1 MFGIK
6 LIAHM
11 RAVVAASVA
20 VAAFIAS
27 PLAHAQT
34 GAAPASPVVAVS
46 AQDYQYAL
54 GAGDKVR
61 VIVFGEPDLSGEFT
75 VSGEGKVSLPLIGE
89 IDARGKTASVLQAGI
104 ADALKQGYL
113 NNPRVAVEVLTFR
126 PFYIFGE
133 VNKPGEYPY
142 VNGMTVDRAVATAS
156 GYTYRADRKKVHIKR
171 ANEQAETAVPLNAP
185 VVVQPGDT
193 IRIGERY
200 F

>member
-89 IDARGKTASVLQAGI
+89 IDARGKTASVLQTGI